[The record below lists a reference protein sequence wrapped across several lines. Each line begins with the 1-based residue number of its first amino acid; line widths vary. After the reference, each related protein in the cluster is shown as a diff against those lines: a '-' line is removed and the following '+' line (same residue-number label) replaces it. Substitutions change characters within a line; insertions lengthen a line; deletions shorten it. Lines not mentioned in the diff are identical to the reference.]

1 MKTLAT
7 ARDREEILFRLRE
20 VRPESPRLWGR
31 MSAHQMICHLSDSF
45 RMAIGQKPVSRIGG
59 ALQQRMLRWVA
70 LYLPLRWP
78 AGRIRT
84 RPEIDQEAAGTPPSD
99 FDADLAEL
107 EALFRMVT
115 AEIRSVEWPP
125 HPMFGP
131 MSRADW
137 LRWGYLHMDHHLRQF
152 RK

>member
-70 LYLPLRWP
+70 LHLPLRWP

>member
-1 MKTLAT
+1 MKTLST

-20 VRPESPRLWGR
+20 VTPESPRLWGR

-45 RMAIGQKPVSRIGG
+45 RMAIGQKPVSYIGG
-59 ALQQRMLRWVA
+59 PLQQRFIRWVA
-70 LYLPLRWP
+70 LYLPVRWP

-84 RPEIDQEAAGTPPSD
+84 RPEIDQEALGTPPLN

-107 EALFRMVT
+107 EALFTMVT
-115 AEIRSVEWPP
+115 AEPRSLEWQP
-125 HPMFGP
+125 HPIFGP
-131 MSRADW
+131 MSHAAW